1 MTARTQLRSHN
12 QRLVNLLLSE
22 QSSNQIPALSHMT
35 GALPELSQY
44 RSEFDFLHEGKR
56 KMVVLLDQISLA
68 DLTLPALELQ
78 YFDQSALEE
87 AIRSCD
93 KEVSVNIYL

>member
-1 MTARTQLRSHN
+1 
-12 QRLVNLLLSE
+12 
-22 QSSNQIPALSHMT
+22 MT

-56 KMVVLLDQISLA
+56 KMVVLLEQISLA
-68 DLTLPALELQ
+68 DLSLPAFELR

-93 KEVSVNIYL
+93 REVSR